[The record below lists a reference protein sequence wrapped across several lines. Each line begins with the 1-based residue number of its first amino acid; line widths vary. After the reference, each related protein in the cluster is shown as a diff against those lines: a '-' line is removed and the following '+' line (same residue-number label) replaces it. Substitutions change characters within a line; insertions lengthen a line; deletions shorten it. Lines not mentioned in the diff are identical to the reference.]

1 MGSLSRKI
9 KRQKE
14 LKIKKH
20 NKKNLKRAVSAL
32 SGMPTNC
39 TACSR
44 EFNQETDLDTRV
56 VHTENDLVSL
66 FCDKCNPDES
76 ASSSSM

>member
-1 MGSLSRKI
+1 MASLSRKI
-9 KRQKE
+9 KRKQE

-20 NKKNLKRAVSAL
+20 NKKNLKRAMSAL
-32 SGMPTNC
+32 AGLPANC
-39 TACSR
+39 TTCKK
-44 EFNQETDLDTRV
+44 EFNQETDLDTWV

-66 FCDKCNPDES
+66 FCDKCKPEES